1 MTHRV
6 TNKSLILAA
15 LLGCSTLSPVSA
27 QENSMVRVQGEA
39 GNGMSIPKVLLPRPP
54 APPVQPERDNLGNHT
69 ATESLKMDG
78 NIITNMLT
86 NVDDMGSSVN
96 MQTLLNY
103 VNGIEGDNLGDHQ
116 ATTVLDM
123 SLHKVVNVADAYE
136 ADDHD
141 AVNLGTLKRYLN
153 EIPGDNLG
161 NHIAT
166 TKLRMNGNYISMG
179 ELIMNPDGTQT
190 EVPGIMIGR
199 DIIWGLTWPEDPS
212 DAANKEYV
220 DSRMGEI
227 NLSGVVYTTGDQ
239 QIDGTKSFVQTIVAQ
254 NGIDSG
260 NQRIINLADPTA
272 DQDAVNLRTLRNA
285 VGGIDITHPV
295 VISQPYTTVP
305 TATGVH
311 SIAMGQAARAQGDRA
326 FAGGFG
332 SRAGVNSVAIGSSAV
347 TGGAQDVVIG
357 NGARNEASGA
367 YNIILGNDARVT
379 QGQYSVVLGFN
390 AQASSPSTGG
400 ASIISIGEA
409 ASGSQQ
415 HSLAIG
421 AKAVSTAARSIALGS
436 MATASGVE
444 GMAIGRS
451 AAASGESGI
460 SVGTNSIA
468 SGRFGVAIGRG
479 AQATA
484 ESSVAVG
491 YNSFADQTLT
501 FSVGSSSVL
510 RRIVNVNDPVNPT
523 DAVNLRTLQAA
534 ITARG
539 DNLGNHIATQA
550 INAANYKVEN
560 LADPTAA
567 QDAVNLRTLNARIQT
582 YAAGDG
588 LSLAGNIFS
597 VDSSVVRTSGNQ
609 SIAGIKTFTNP
620 VQMRADGVK
629 TINMQNA
636 AGVSVA
642 TIDGSET
649 DRSVR
654 LNVHDASGVATG
666 GLMVRATD
674 GSVAPLGNSFFNAN
688 NRKVINVADPTD
700 PADAVNLRTLQAAVN
715 TSGDNLGNH
724 IATRDI
730 NAASFKVINV
740 ATPTVGGDAANKTY
754 VDNRIASIVDRD
766 TTYTAGDGLS
776 LAGTEFSV
784 NTSVVRTSG
793 NQSIAGTKAF
803 TAPIVVTNT
812 FDINGSSAGQQQNGL
827 YLADLGTTSGTTL
840 NPTMTAAIVGQ
851 ISNIR
856 SIGLSVDANG
866 YLYGYRTHTDA
877 RTYTWQSRV
886 RFADRLTTARTINGV
901 SFDGSSNIT
910 IPTGAS
916 YTAGDGLTL
925 AGTQFA
931 VNGTVVRTTGDQ
943 SIGGVKSFNGSLVVE
958 TAGITPNLVIRRTGN
973 SNNANMKF
981 VTNTTGDVTI
991 GQGDSSWFNIGA
1003 GDDVRYAQTGVFG
1016 VAATTGD
1023 VRWKGT
1029 ATGVLNAANA
1039 RVQMVA
1045 DPTAPQDAVNLRTL
1059 QAALTSPT
1067 GDNLGN
1073 HVATTTLNLSNN
1085 RVINVGTPTA
1095 GSDATNKTYVDNIVA
1110 NSTAAGDGISIS
1122 RAGTVSTVAVNN
1134 TVVRT
1139 SGNQEI
1145 GGLKN
1150 FIGSNLYVSG
1160 ANNNNLWFQ
1169 SDTGVNRSL
1178 IFASVADNSFRLRNF
1193 DEAGAVSSE
1202 LGMITD
1208 GRILPLRGRFD
1219 GNGQVISGVGDPV
1232 SGQDAV
1238 NLRSLQNYITA
1249 GSGIGFNK
1257 STGTVA
1263 VDGTVVRTSGNQTI
1277 SGTKSFSNT
1286 VEVGE
1291 TVMTSNRFDT
1301 NGSFG
1306 FNMGPPMAGYGGTAG
1321 ETLPSRTGVWFGS
1334 EVKTVGS
1341 NISDINNHASPL
1353 IHFNIRRPAG
1363 TSFIHPNDDGLGM
1376 IMQMSYRSVRMF
1388 RALELND
1395 TFYQNSP
1402 NEEFSVYNRSTNFNT
1417 GAFNVSSHGL
1427 EVVFDTRRYRTDIPG
1442 GAASSRVLIYGRGE
1456 ATGGFH
1462 TSSDSRLKKNIE
1474 VIGQDEGMEIVRR
1487 IEPVTF
1493 DMKEDGRHSA
1503 GVIAQQLR
1511 EVMPYAVSETKDGT
1525 LVVEYSQMIAPMISA
1540 IQSLDDR
1547 VTALENAR

>member
-1 MTHRV
+1 M
-6 TNKSLILAA
+6 
-15 LLGCSTLSPVSA
+15 
-27 QENSMVRVQGEA
+27 
-39 GNGMSIPKVLLPRPP
+39 
-54 APPVQPERDNLGNHT
+54 
-69 ATESLKMDG
+69 
-78 NIITNMLT
+78 
-86 NVDDMGSSVN
+86 
-96 MQTLLNY
+96 
-103 VNGIEGDNLGDHQ
+103 
-116 ATTVLDM
+116 
-123 SLHKVVNVADAYE
+123 
-136 ADDHD
+136 
-141 AVNLGTLKRYLN
+141 
-153 EIPGDNLG
+153 
-161 NHIAT
+161 
-166 TKLRMNGNYISMG
+166 
-179 ELIMNPDGTQT
+179 
-190 EVPGIMIGR
+190 
-199 DIIWGLTWPEDPS
+199 
-212 DAANKEYV
+212 
-220 DSRMGEI
+220 
-227 NLSGVVYTTGDQ
+227 
-239 QIDGTKSFVQTIVAQ
+239 
-254 NGIDSG
+254 
-260 NQRIINLADPTA
+260 
-272 DQDAVNLRTLRNA
+272 
-285 VGGIDITHPV
+285 
-295 VISQPYTTVP
+295 
-305 TATGVH
+305 
-311 SIAMGQAARAQGDRA
+311 
-326 FAGGFG
+326 
-332 SRAGVNSVAIGSSAV
+332 
-347 TGGAQDVVIG
+347 
-357 NGARNEASGA
+357 
-367 YNIILGNDARVT
+367 
-379 QGQYSVVLGFN
+379 
-390 AQASSPSTGG
+390 
-400 ASIISIGEA
+400 
-409 ASGSQQ
+409 
-415 HSLAIG
+415 
-421 AKAVSTAARSIALGS
+421 
-436 MATASGVE
+436 
-444 GMAIGRS
+444 
-451 AAASGESGI
+451 
-460 SVGTNSIA
+460 
-468 SGRFGVAIGRG
+468 
-479 AQATA
+479 
-484 ESSVAVG
+484 
-491 YNSFADQTLT
+491 
-501 FSVGSSSVL
+501 
-510 RRIVNVNDPVNPT
+510 
-523 DAVNLRTLQAA
+523 
-534 ITARG
+534 
-539 DNLGNHIATQA
+539 
-550 INAANYKVEN
+550 
-560 LADPTAA
+560 
-567 QDAVNLRTLNARIQT
+567 
-582 YAAGDG
+582 
-588 LSLAGNIFS
+588 
-597 VDSSVVRTSGNQ
+597 
-609 SIAGIKTFTNP
+609 
-620 VQMRADGVK
+620 
-629 TINMQNA
+629 
-636 AGVSVA
+636 
-642 TIDGSET
+642 
-649 DRSVR
+649 
-654 LNVHDASGVATG
+654 
-666 GLMVRATD
+666 
-674 GSVAPLGNSFFNAN
+674 
-688 NRKVINVADPTD
+688 
-700 PADAVNLRTLQAAVN
+700 
-715 TSGDNLGNH
+715 
-724 IATRDI
+724 
-730 NAASFKVINV
+730 
-740 ATPTVGGDAANKTY
+740 
-754 VDNRIASIVDRD
+754 
-766 TTYTAGDGLS
+766 
-776 LAGTEFSV
+776 
-784 NTSVVRTSG
+784 
-793 NQSIAGTKAF
+793 
-803 TAPIVVTNT
+803 
-812 FDINGSSAGQQQNGL
+812 
-827 YLADLGTTSGTTL
+827 
-840 NPTMTAAIVGQ
+840 
-851 ISNIR
+851 
-856 SIGLSVDANG
+856 
-866 YLYGYRTHTDA
+866 
-877 RTYTWQSRV
+877 
-886 RFADRLTTARTINGV
+886 
-901 SFDGSSNIT
+901 
-910 IPTGAS
+910 
-916 YTAGDGLTL
+916 
-925 AGTQFA
+925 
-931 VNGTVVRTTGDQ
+931 
-943 SIGGVKSFNGSLVVE
+943 
-958 TAGITPNLVIRRTGN
+958 
-973 SNNANMKF
+973 
-981 VTNTTGDVTI
+981 
-991 GQGDSSWFNIGA
+991 
-1003 GDDVRYAQTGVFG
+1003 
-1016 VAATTGD
+1016 
-1023 VRWKGT
+1023 
-1029 ATGVLNAANA
+1029 
-1039 RVQMVA
+1039 
-1045 DPTAPQDAVNLRTL
+1045 
-1059 QAALTSPT
+1059 SPT

-1139 SGNQEI
+1139 SGNQDI